1 MSDFDFD
8 LDRASRAGVGEA
20 IFCAGKSVEQL
31 NAFLGDWT
39 GKGPAIFLTRLSP
52 ERAGALKVAPD
63 HSFDYDPI
71 SQTAILGSLPV
82 ARHAGVVIVT
92 AGTSDVPVATEA
104 ARGLAVCG
112 YDSETVKDVGVAGLH
127 RLLGRLDT
135 LREARLI
142 IAVAGMEGAL
152 FPVIAGLVRAPV
164 IAVPTSVGYGVTA
177 GGKAA
182 LNSALGTCAPGV
194 LTTNIDNGFGAAMA
208 AAKILGIGAA
218 DE

>member
-1 MSDFDFD
+1 MTDFDFD
-8 LDRASRAGVGEA
+8 FDRASRTGVGEA
-20 IFCAGKSVEQL
+20 IYCAGKSVEQL
-31 NAFLGDWT
+31 NAFLGEWDN
-39 GKGPAIFLTRLSP
+39 KRPAILLTRLSP
-52 ERAGALKVAPD
+52 EKATALTPASD

-71 SQTAILGSLPV
+71 SQTAVLGSLPLSRKV
-82 ARHAGVVIVT
+82 GVVIVT

-112 YDSETVKDVGVAGLH
+112 YQSRMVKDVGVAGLH
-127 RLLGRLDT
+127 RLLNRLDM

-152 FPVIAGLVRAPV
+152 FPVIAGLVQAPV

-177 GGKAA
+177 GGQAA

-208 AAKILGIGAA
+208 AAKILGMRVA
-218 DE
+218 EN